1 MSGSIIAD
9 RRNVSQR
16 PGLEEPSPGKIL
28 ATYAA
33 SDYEFRRTAFEGD
46 TFRSRFPEWVNY
58 YRMKW
63 AIARTLQPA
72 SILEIGVRYGYSA
85 AAFLDACPNAEY
97 LGIDIDSDDFGGAK
111 GAIQWAAKITAG
123 YKAKFLVADTQKMTQ
138 FPGTVYDLI
147 HVDGQQDG
155 DGSFHDLQLAI
166 RQGRFVLVDGYFWT
180 QQNFHSINE
189 FLFTYRDLL
198 DYYVV
203 VPGYAGELLIKSRLG
218 LEKGSAP
225 SIQSSEDLRHTYSSD
240 YYLED
245 CGGFDE
251 YKRTGGKELQD
262 LRLAAVAAL
271 ATLRPQGRVLDLGC
285 GRGELAHHFA
295 SEGRQVTAIDYSSD
309 AVHLTEQTFQGD
321 PDLRSRVEVLE
332 ANVVEWQP
340 SGSYDLVTA
349 SDLIEHLTPA
359 ELDVVYGNVASHLAT
374 DGLFIIHTYPNLWY
388 LKYEHARKRRIAA
401 SVGAYLPREPRTRY
415 ELLMHIN
422 EQNPRAL
429 KRQLSKHFPHVLL
442 WFGEAGNEGA
452 SLLRH
457 FSHREMA
464 SAPDLWAIASLNA
477 IDAAAVRRRVSN
489 EPLPVEGL
497 LGIRLAVVSSPAD
510 VQASSEFYLRLQIA
524 NQGASLLGSLPPLPV
539 HIGYHWFPEESAGEL
554 IIDGLR
560 SAIRPPLSPGAVRDF
575 SVKVMAPAI
584 AGKYTLRVTLVQ
596 ELVRWFDDD
605 PVNIF
610 ADLHLEVKQA

>member
-1 MSGSIIAD
+1 MSGSFITD
-9 RRNVSQR
+9 RSHATQR
-16 PGLEEPSPGKIL
+16 PGFEEPSPGKIL
-28 ATYAA
+28 ALYAA

-46 TFRSRFPEWVNY
+46 AFRSRFPKWVNY

-63 AIARTLQPA
+63 AIARTLRPA

-97 LGIDIDSDDFGGAK
+97 LGIDIDSDEFGGAK
-111 GAIQWAAKITAG
+111 GAIHWAAKITAG

-166 RQGRFVLVDGYFWT
+166 GQGRFVLVDGYFWT
-180 QQNFHSINE
+180 QQNFHSISE
-189 FLFTYRDLL
+189 FLFTFRDLL
-198 DYYVV
+198 EYYVV

-218 LEKGSAP
+218 AENSPLS
-225 SIQSSEDLRHTYSSD
+225 SVQSSEDLRHTYSSD

-251 YKRTGGKELQD
+251 YKRSGGKELED
-262 LRLAAVAAL
+262 LRLTAVAAL
-271 ATLRPQGRVLDLGC
+271 ATLRPHGRVLDLGC

-295 SEGRQVTAIDYSSD
+295 REGRQVTAIDYSAD

-321 PDLRSRVEVLE
+321 PDLRSQVEVLQ
-332 ANVVEWQP
+332 ANIAEWKP
-340 SGSYDLVTA
+340 SGKYDLVTA
-349 SDLIEHLTPA
+349 SDVIEHLTPA
-359 ELDVVYGNVASHLAT
+359 ELDVVYGNVADHLT
-374 DGLFIIHTYPNLWY
+374 PDGLFIIHTYPNLWY
-388 LKYEHARKRRIAA
+388 FKYEHARKRRIAA

-422 EQNPRAL
+422 EQNPRTL
-429 KRQLSKHFPHVLL
+429 RRQLLRHFPHVLL
-442 WFGEAGNEGA
+442 WFGEGGNEGG
-452 SLLRH
+452 SLLRN

-464 SAPDLWAIASLNA
+464 SAPDLWAIASLA
-477 IDAAAVRRRVSN
+477 PLDVADIRRRVSN
-489 EPLPVEGL
+489 EPLPVEDL
-497 LGIRLAVVSSPAD
+497 LGIRLAVVSSPAE
-510 VQASSEFYLRLQIA
+510 VQASREFQLRLQIA
-524 NQGASLLGSLPPLPV
+524 NQGPRMLGSMPPLPV
-539 HIGYHWFPEESAGEL
+539 HISYHWLPEDQSGEL

-575 SVKVMAPAI
+575 SVKVMAPAV

-596 ELVRWFDDD
+596 ELVRWFDDE

-610 ADLHLEVKQA
+610 TDLHFEVKA